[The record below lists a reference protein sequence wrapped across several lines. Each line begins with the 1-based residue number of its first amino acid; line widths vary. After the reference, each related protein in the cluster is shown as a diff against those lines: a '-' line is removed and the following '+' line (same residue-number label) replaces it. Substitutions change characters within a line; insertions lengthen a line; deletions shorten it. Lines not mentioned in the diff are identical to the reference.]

1 MVVAATS
8 LRSPERMNDITR
20 AFRTRCD
27 VCRPAAVNV
36 TRGKDWSCDLFFNER
51 DLIAK
56 LSAANSEETSLANL
70 SPNDVFTPTTAVQLY
85 ILEIPSSSFVDDETT
100 VPVLDSFVLGAQTI
114 IHLHRQG
121 QPDSKQQQSRLATP
135 TCPSS
140 FFVPVSRLS
149 CFIPAPTLL

>member
-36 TRGKDWSCDLFFNER
+36 TRGKHWSCDPFFNER
-51 DLIAK
+51 GLIAK
-56 LSAANSEETSLANL
+56 LSSANSEETSLANL
-70 SPNDVFTPTTAVQLY
+70 SPNNVLTPTTAVQLH
-85 ILEIPSSSFVDDETT
+85 ILEVPSNSFADKETT
-100 VPVLDSFVLGAQTI
+100 VPVPDSFVLGAQTI